1 LDKSLIGA
9 LLALVGT
16 LIAGFLSTFV
26 SEHYRR
32 HSNRT
37 ALAGALAGELGSYS
51 EAWPLAHENINK
63 AYELASS
70 GAELK
75 IPRIEKPTDRVFDSC
90 VAQIGLLG
98 PDLADDLAYT
108 YNNINAFRV
117 SMQAASEI
125 ESDPV
130 RQAAML
136 QGALASMH
144 RANERGKSLPS
155 KLRSVAKESYFQK
168 WPWLLLAACAFCA
181 AIVAAFLIGSAYGSP
196 SEATSTKPMQAQCKP
211 SAQSASR

>member
-1 LDKSLIGA
+1 MDKSVIGA

-32 HSNRT
+32 HCNRT

-51 EAWPLAHENINK
+51 EAWPLAHENINN
-63 AYELASS
+63 AYNLALS
-70 GAELK
+70 GTEIKLPK
-75 IPRIEKPTDRVFDSC
+75 IEKSTDRVFDSC

-117 SMQAASEI
+117 SIQAASEI
-125 ESDPV
+125 HSDPV

-136 QGALASMH
+136 QAALASMH
-144 RANERGKSLPS
+144 RANERGKQLPE
-155 KLRSVAKESYFQK
+155 KLRRVARERYFQK
-168 WPWLLLAACAFCA
+168 WPWLLLAGCSFCA
-181 AIVAAFLIGSAYGSP
+181 VIVAAFLFGAAYGIP
-196 SEATSTKPMQAQCKP
+196 SQATSTKPMSIQSQP
-211 SAQSASR
+211 SAASPSR